1 MTYFGA
7 LNINYKLMFCFSISD
22 RIWCLERDFISTV
35 YQECYKMCTEFPAQ
49 FRSKPRLFENAWYF
63 LCKGLNT
70 NCYPKLVVVYTLY
83 AFVNIL
89 DILMSN

>member
-22 RIWCLERDFISTV
+22 RIWCLERDFISTD

-49 FRSKPRLFENAWYF
+49 FRSKPRLVKMPGIFSA
-63 LCKGLNT
+63 KG
-70 NCYPKLVVVYTLY
+70 
-83 AFVNIL
+83 
-89 DILMSN
+89 

>member
-49 FRSKPRLFENAWYF
+49 FRSKPRLFENAWYI
-63 LCKGLNT
+63 
-70 NCYPKLVVVYTLY
+70 
-83 AFVNIL
+83 VNIL
-89 DILMSN
+89 DIIGVARGGGVLGCP